1 MTENSAPSGMEARV
15 PSPALLL
22 GIGLVA
28 AAGLVVLWVGLTALT
43 GKTYHL
49 APLLAALAPGL
60 SVRLLDAARRSYPLA
75 AAAALLGAS
84 VSALA
89 WGFIVA
95 WQIEPTATIV
105 SNQPGG
111 VTGEVL
117 VGILIG
123 SAAGAATLRPV
134 HGRA

>member
-1 MTENSAPSGMEARV
+1 MRGGS
-15 PSPALLL
+15 L
-22 GIGLVA
+22 GIGLAA
-28 AAGLVVLWVGLTALT
+28 AAGIVVLWVGLTALT
-43 GKTYHL
+43 GNTYHL

-89 WGFIVA
+89 WGLIVA
-95 WQIEPTATIV
+95 WGIEPTATIV

-123 SAAGAATLRPV
+123 SAAGVAALRPV
-134 HGRA
+134 RGGA